1 MSTGPRR
8 DGPAAGVG
16 EGSAWPGP
24 PGESVAAGPAS
35 PGPSPPAPAIVVVL
49 VEPAGPL
56 NVGSVARLC
65 ANFAISQLRLVAPRC
80 NPLGEE
86 ARRMAVHG
94 QAQLEQAATYPDLAA
109 AIADCRRVVA
119 TSGRL
124 EREELPVEGP
134 ESALRWLIAPEEG
147 QARQGALASSGAG
160 AAPVA
165 LVFGR
170 EDRGLSNDE
179 LLQAGRILRLESSA
193 DYASLNLSHAVAI
206 CLHDLRR
213 LPGPAAPVAPPSLAG
228 PPFPQQDPSQGQAQ
242 GHPPHQLPALPSAQS
257 PSQAEGR
264 APLPC
269 PGDGGPDAPTVTAC
283 QQIAP
288 GAPPAGQEG
297 AATSLRGALEA
308 TLADAEDLLLAVGF
322 LHPHTAHARM
332 AKLRGLLQRAQ
343 IREGEVA
350 LLRGM
355 VRQLRWASTRRTP

>member
-1 MSTGPRR
+1 MSATPQAGS
-8 DGPAAGVG
+8 PAA
-16 EGSAWPGP
+16 E
-24 PGESVAAGPAS
+24 
-35 PGPSPPAPAIVVVL
+35 IVVVL

-65 ANFAISQLRLVAPRC
+65 ANFAIAQLRLVAPRC
-80 NPLGEE
+80 NHLGEE

-124 EREELPVEGP
+124 EREELPLEGP
-134 ESALRWLIAPEEG
+134 GSALSWLIEPEADPG
-147 QARQGALASSGAG
+147 VASCPGGSNGLGGSNRLDGSSGPG
-160 AAPVA
+160 GSNAPVA

-179 LLQAGRILRLESSA
+179 LLQAGKILRLESSA

-206 CLHDLRR
+206 CLHELRR
-213 LPGPAAPVAPPSLAG
+213 IPAPTAPPGVPLGGQGPGQANRLAQAAAMPGGGSGGEAGPGAAAPLA
-228 PPFPQQDPSQGQAQ
+228 A
-242 GHPPHQLPALPSAQS
+242 S
-257 PSQAEGR
+257 PGEG
-264 APLPC
+264 
-269 PGDGGPDAPTVTAC
+269 
-283 QQIAP
+283 
-288 GAPPAGQEG
+288 
-297 AATSLRGALEA
+297 ATSLRGALEA
-308 TLADAEDLLLAVGF
+308 TLADAQNLLLEVGF

-350 LLRGM
+350 LIRGM
-355 VRQLRWASTRRTP
+355 VRQLRWATTRRTP